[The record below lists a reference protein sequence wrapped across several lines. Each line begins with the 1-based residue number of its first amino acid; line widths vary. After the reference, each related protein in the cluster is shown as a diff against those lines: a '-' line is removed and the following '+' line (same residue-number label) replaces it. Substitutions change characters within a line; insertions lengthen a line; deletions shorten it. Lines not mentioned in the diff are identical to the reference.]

1 MLRKMHKRD
10 MPRRELIGLEVEV
23 ADATNKSL
31 KGIKGV
37 IIDETKNTLVIEQ
50 EKTSKTVLKEQV
62 TLNIMMDGENVRMDG
77 KMLLGRSEERVKK

>member
-23 ADATNKSL
+23 VDATNKSL

-37 IIDETKNTLVIEQ
+37 IIGETKNTLVIEH
-50 EKTSKTVLKEQV
+50 ENTSKTVLKEQV
-62 TLNIMMDGENVRMDG
+62 TLDIRMDGNIVRMDG